1 MKEEIINSFNKDEYG
16 KRMSNGR
23 IEGTNG
29 KIKAI
34 KKISFGYDNFYH
46 FRNRI
51 IYIINDDEK
60 SLSFPKIMTDKEAIS
75 YLKSKELSKEE
86 IVDLNSWIREN
97 NSFYSNP
104 INAADDNGELLDYIE
119 YLKTII
125 KNK

>member
-1 MKEEIINSFNKDEYG
+1 
-16 KRMSNGR
+16 
-23 IEGTNG
+23 
-29 KIKAI
+29 
-34 KKISFGYDNFYH
+34 
-46 FRNRI
+46 
-51 IYIINDDEK
+51 
-60 SLSFPKIMTDKEAIS
+60 MTDKEAIS

-104 INAADDNGELLDYIE
+104 INATDDNGELLDYIE

>member
-1 MKEEIINSFNKDEYG
+1 MKMCLVSEFDEVASTFEHWKEYIINSFNKDEYG

-60 SLSFPKIMTDKEAIS
+60 PLSFPKNDKQLMRIFLLFFINEVLI
-75 YLKSKELSKEE
+75 LKDLSIQK
-86 IVDLNSWIREN
+86 I
-97 NSFYSNP
+97 
-104 INAADDNGELLDYIE
+104 LDQM
-119 YLKTII
+119 LMV
-125 KNK
+125 

>member
-1 MKEEIINSFNKDEYG
+1 MKICLVSEFDEVASTFEHWKEYIINSFNKDEYG

-60 SLSFPKIMTDKEAIS
+60 PLSFYADS
-75 YLKSKELSKEE
+75 RY
-86 IVDLNSWIREN
+86 
-97 NSFYSNP
+97 
-104 INAADDNGELLDYIE
+104 INA
-119 YLKTII
+119 TISGMESI
-125 KNK
+125 R